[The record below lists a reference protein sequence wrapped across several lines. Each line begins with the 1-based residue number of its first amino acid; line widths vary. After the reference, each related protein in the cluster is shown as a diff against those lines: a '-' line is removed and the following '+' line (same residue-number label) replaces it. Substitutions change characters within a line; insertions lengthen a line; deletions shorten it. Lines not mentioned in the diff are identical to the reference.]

1 MQNWREN
8 NPYLFFAMLKKQLPY
23 LERELLYETDKIATE
38 AVAVATLAMMIATK
52 SSVEGL
58 FSPRSTSLAVTRVNV
73 YAVSVKGLQRKIE
86 GEC

>member
-38 AVAVATLAMMIATK
+38 AVAAATLAMMIATK
-52 SSVEGL
+52 SSV
-58 FSPRSTSLAVTRVNV
+58 
-73 YAVSVKGLQRKIE
+73 
-86 GEC
+86 